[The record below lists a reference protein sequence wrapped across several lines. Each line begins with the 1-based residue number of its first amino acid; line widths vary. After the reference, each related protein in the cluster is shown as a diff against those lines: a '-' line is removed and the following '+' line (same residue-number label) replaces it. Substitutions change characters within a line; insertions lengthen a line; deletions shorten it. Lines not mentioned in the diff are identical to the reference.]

1 MATEAVKNLTGMSS
15 PVDEVLS
22 RYARKRQ
29 EPEQIIERSMRE
41 QSEFQAQEAAD
52 KAQREATRARSKAA
66 GFRQE
71 AASVRDSAEQ
81 KSLQSIEQ
89 RMMDEAT
96 FVPTKETAGDMAQ
109 LFALINIAGFAMGAG
124 GKRNAQAA
132 MSGMNGMMEGYQQ
145 GRADLYKKEK
155 DVFES
160 NLKAL
165 KTKSDILTRRLQE
178 VAKLAQTDRLAADA
192 EADALFAEQGASFMK
207 QFKDK
212 YGLAGVIE
220 YNKQRLQSIDKAM
233 EIETRLRE
241 KESQARRQAE
251 ADARAQRR
259 EERAE
264 FRFER
269 AIQKATQSAESKN
282 LKPPPKEIVAQNQLR
297 NNIIPKL
304 VESLPVLERLN
315 KEGNWNT
322 MTALLAID
330 PRAAEF
336 KFKDDPEALN
346 LILTLAY
353 FRSKEF
359 ETAGK
364 ALTKKEDQILAPIVR
379 GDLRVY
385 EGIKN
390 AMEQGLKSLKQEQ
403 KGLEGTYPFIKEFN
417 RAMRGETEDSGAS
430 SSTPSKYSIGQI
442 IKRGNKSYRVT
453 GLSDPNNPDIE
464 EVK

>member
-1 MATEAVKNLTGMSS
+1 MNGEAAKSLTGMQQYPGFIKPFQEKLQESS
-15 PVDEVLS
+15 QARGEMAGLEKGMETERAATREEARAGVEQT
-22 RYARKRQ
+22 YADKFAKAPQ
-29 EPEQIIERSMRE
+29 RE
-41 QSEFQAQEAAD
+41 QLAAVSEKMEAP
-52 KAQREATRARSKAA
+52 
-66 GFRQE
+66 
-71 AASVRDSAEQ
+71 
-81 KSLQSIEQ
+81 
-89 RMMDEAT
+89 

-109 LFALINIAGFAMGAG
+109 LFALVNIAGFALGAG
-124 GKRNAQAA
+124 GKRNSQAA
-132 MSGMNGMMEGYQQ
+132 LSGMNGMLEGYQK
-145 GRADLYKKEK
+145 GRQDLYKKEK
-155 DVFES
+155 DAFDT
-160 NLKAL
+160 NIKQLKMRYDTLDRQLKEAL
-165 KTKSDILTRRLQE
+165 ETYKTDKQAGLQK
-178 VAKLAQTDRLAADA
+178 ADMAYAQAGADFYKKYADKFGLAAMYEYHKQAYDGANRMFDKKVQEEDRARTQAFRERQAA
-192 EADALFAEQGASFMK
+192 ESAS
-207 QFKDK
+207 
-212 YGLAGVIE
+212 L
-220 YNKQRLQSIDKAM
+220 
-233 EIETRLRE
+233 
-241 KESQARRQAE
+241 RRQGL
-251 ADARAQRR
+251 DIQRQMLQLR
-259 EERAE
+259 MDQAS
-264 FRFER
+264 
-269 AIQKATQSAESKN
+269 KSAESKN

-304 VESLPVLERLN
+304 EESLPVLKRLN
-315 KEGNWNT
+315 EENSWNT

-330 PRAAEF
+330 PRAAEL

-453 GLSDPNNPDIE
+453 GLSDPNNPDVE

>member
-1 MATEAVKNLTGMSS
+1 LQKADMA
-15 PVDEVLS
+15 
-22 RYARKRQ
+22 YA
-29 EPEQIIERSMRE
+29 
-41 QSEFQAQEAAD
+41 QAGADFYKKYAD
-52 KAQREATRARSKAA
+52 KFGLAAMYEYHKQAYDGANRMFDKKVQEEDRARTQAFRERQAVESAGLRRQGLDIQRQMLQLRMDQASK
-66 GFRQE
+66 
-71 AASVRDSAEQ
+71 SAE
-81 KSLQSIEQ
+81 
-89 RMMDEAT
+89 
-96 FVPTKETAGDMAQ
+96 G
-109 LFALINIAGFAMGAG
+109 
-124 GKRNAQAA
+124 
-132 MSGMNGMMEGYQQ
+132 
-145 GRADLYKKEK
+145 
-155 DVFES
+155 
-160 NLKAL
+160 
-165 KTKSDILTRRLQE
+165 
-178 VAKLAQTDRLAADA
+178 
-192 EADALFAEQGASFMK
+192 
-207 QFKDK
+207 
-212 YGLAGVIE
+212 
-220 YNKQRLQSIDKAM
+220 
-233 EIETRLRE
+233 
-241 KESQARRQAE
+241 
-251 ADARAQRR
+251 
-259 EERAE
+259 
-264 FRFER
+264 
-269 AIQKATQSAESKN
+269 KN

-304 VESLPVLERLN
+304 EESLPVLKRLN
-315 KEGNWNT
+315 EENSWNT

-330 PRAAEF
+330 PRAAEL

-453 GLSDPNNPDIE
+453 GLSDPNNPDVE

>member
-1 MATEAVKNLTGMSS
+1 MATEAQKALTGSMDRYEAFIK
-15 PVDEVLS
+15 PYQEKETQALEAKAEVETAKDVMQAGREVAKAKGASALEKS
-22 RYARKRQ
+22 R
-29 EPEQIIERSMRE
+29 
-41 QSEFQAQEAAD
+41 AQGLKDIPSVKQTEELV
-52 KAQREATRARSKAA
+52 KESATP
-66 GFRQE
+66 
-71 AASVRDSAEQ
+71 
-81 KSLQSIEQ
+81 
-89 RMMDEAT
+89 

-109 LFALINIAGFAMGAG
+109 LFALTNIVGFAMGAG
-124 GKRNAQAA
+124 GKRHAQAA
-132 MSGMNGMMEGYQQ
+132 MSGMNGMMEGYQK
-145 GRADLYKKEK
+145 GRMDLYKKEK
-155 DVFES
+155 DIFET
-160 NLKAL
+160 NMKQLKSRIDL
-165 KTKSDILTRRLQE
+165 LDKLTKNAKETLQSDFQAGVTELDM
-178 VAKLAQTDRLAADA
+178 AYAQTGADFLRDMQKKVGVARTLEHVSKLKSNADRLWT
-192 EADALFAEQGASFMK
+192 EK
-207 QFKDK
+207 
-212 YGLAGVIE
+212 
-220 YNKQRLQSIDKAM
+220 
-233 EIETRLRE
+233 TREEER
-241 KESQARRQAE
+241 
-251 ADARAQRR
+251 ARAQAFRERQAVESAGLRR
-259 EERAE
+259 QGLD
-264 FRFER
+264 
-269 AIQKATQSAESKN
+269 IQRQMLQLRMDQASKSAESKN

-304 VESLPVLERLN
+304 EESLPVLARLN
-315 KEGNWNT
+315 KEGSWNT
-322 MTALLAID
+322 MTALLAVD
-330 PRAAEF
+330 PRAAEL

-430 SSTPSKYSIGQI
+430 SSTPSKYSIGQV

-453 GLSDPNNPDIE
+453 GLSDPNNPDVE